1 MAVDVIEQ
9 MAKAIHKVRLHKNVG
24 LTSTWRDYVDEA
36 RAAYEALE
44 QTKGKS
50 RYSIDDYDP
59 AAHEPI

>member
-24 LTSTWRDYVDEA
+24 LTSTWQDYRDEA
-36 RAAYEALE
+36 QAAYEALE
-44 QTKGKS
+44 KTRSKS
-50 RYSIDDYDP
+50 RYSIEDYDP